1 MAPSPSTR
9 RLLARRPSARV
20 GALSLSLLL
29 TLGMAGCGSSSDEP
43 AAAQAGDLEA
53 DTDVVEELDA
63 LYAEATK
70 GDQSEVTVYLGG
82 APLDD
87 VWKAFTAR
95 YPEITVKPVSVYGA
109 EYISKIE
116 QEQSSGRVI
125 ADVVLQGPS
134 SVYGHVQDG
143 YFADFDPASAKGVN
157 EVGRDDDLD
166 GTCVAPYGE
175 AAALTYNTDKVSADE
190 APSSWD
196 ELADPKWK
204 GRLVLPQLDKP
215 GTTSRTFGVLEENGV
230 IDDAWLD
237 ALEANQPVG
246 VAESTMTG
254 ASVVSG
260 KGDVGLG
267 RQGTLVREIE
277 KGAPLGIV
285 YPMDSASVISTY
297 FGCVMD
303 KAPNKA
309 AGELLASWLFTKE
322 AQEALA
328 DAAYYPLIDGVA
340 PLEPFPS
347 IDEVTNFSTVPGKD
361 EPRLIMLM
369 TEKLKKRFG

>member
-1 MAPSPSTR
+1 MAKPTTALRSLPR
-9 RLLARRPSARV
+9 RRSLRA
-20 GALSLSLLL
+20 GAIGLSLML
-29 TLGMAGCGSSSDEP
+29 TLGMAGCGSSAEEP
-43 AAAQAGDLEA
+43 AAPVGDLKA
-53 DTDVVEELDA
+53 DQAVVTELDA
-63 LYAEATK
+63 LYAAAKE

-87 VWKAFTAR
+87 VWKAFSAR

-134 SVYGHVQDG
+134 SVYQHAQDG
-143 YFADFDPASAKGVN
+143 YFADFDPKSAKGVN
-157 EVGRDDDLD
+157 KVGRDADLA
-166 GTCVAPYGE
+166 GHCIAPYGE

-190 APSSWD
+190 APKSWD
-196 ELADPKWK
+196 DLVDPKWK
-204 GRLVLPQLDKP
+204 GKIVLPQLDKP
-215 GTTSRTFGVLEENGV
+215 GTSSRSFGVLEQNGV

-237 ALEANQPVG
+237 KLKANEPVG
-246 VAESTMTG
+246 VAESTMVG
-254 ASVVSG
+254 AAVVSG
-260 KGDVGLG
+260 KADVGLG

-285 YPMDSASVISTY
+285 YPMESATIISTY

-309 AGELLASWLFTKE
+309 AGELLTAWLFTEE

-328 DAAYYPLIDGVA
+328 DAAYYPLIDGVS
-340 PLEPFPS
+340 PLKPFPP
-347 IDEVTNFSTVPGKD
+347 IEDVTNFSTVPGKD
-361 EPRLIMLM
+361 EPKLITSM